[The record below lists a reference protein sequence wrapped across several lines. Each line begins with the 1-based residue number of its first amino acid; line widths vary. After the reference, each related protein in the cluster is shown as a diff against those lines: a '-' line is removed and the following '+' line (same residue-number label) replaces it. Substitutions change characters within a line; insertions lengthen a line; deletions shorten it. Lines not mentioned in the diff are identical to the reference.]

1 MTMLKELRQVPEL
14 AGVCERSLEVAV
26 EEQSL
31 LNVRDFL
38 NLNGPRYINL
48 LTLPETPDT
57 NPSAWKKRFV
67 EELWPLVAS
76 KLWATRGAEHLKL
89 SLGAPTATA
98 TVTATATATAVA
110 APAVPSPL
118 PASSS
123 ESATNK
129 KRKAELE
136 PTVPFACNACGTV
149 KPVAGFIPCDLC
161 EPERYWCDAC
171 APTYLRYQPPR
182 RIVPKAPSSFCIECI
197 EYDEVVA
204 SEEF

>member
-129 KRKAELE
+129 KRKTELE
-136 PTVPFACNACGTV
+136 PLVPFACNACGTV

-161 EPERYWCDAC
+161 EPERFWCDPC

-197 EYDEVVA
+197 EYDEEVR
-204 SEEF
+204 ED

>member
-48 LTLPETPDT
+48 LTLPETPET

-129 KRKAELE
+129 KRKTELE
-136 PTVPFACNACGTV
+136 PLVPFACNACGTV

-161 EPERYWCDAC
+161 EPERFWCDAC

-197 EYDEVVA
+197 EYDEEVR
-204 SEEF
+204 ED

>member
-129 KRKAELE
+129 KRKTELE
-136 PTVPFACNACGTV
+136 PLVPFACNACGTV

-197 EYDEVVA
+197 EYDEEVR
-204 SEEF
+204 ED

>member
-98 TVTATATATAVA
+98 TGTATATATAVA

-129 KRKAELE
+129 KRKTELE
-136 PTVPFACNACGTV
+136 PLVPFACNACGTV

-161 EPERYWCDAC
+161 EPERFWCDAC

-197 EYDEVVA
+197 EYDEEVR
-204 SEEF
+204 ED

>member
-48 LTLPETPDT
+48 LTLPKTPDT

-129 KRKAELE
+129 KRKTELE
-136 PTVPFACNACGTV
+136 PLVPFACNACGTV

-161 EPERYWCDAC
+161 EPERFWCDAC

-197 EYDEVVA
+197 EYDEEVR
-204 SEEF
+204 ED

>member
-76 KLWATRGAEHLKL
+76 KLWATREAEHLKL

-129 KRKAELE
+129 KRKTELE
-136 PTVPFACNACGTV
+136 PLVPFACNACGTV

-161 EPERYWCDAC
+161 EPERFWCDAC

-197 EYDEVVA
+197 EYDEEVR
-204 SEEF
+204 ED

>member
-57 NPSAWKKRFV
+57 NPSARKKRFV

-129 KRKAELE
+129 KRKTELE
-136 PTVPFACNACGTV
+136 PLVPFACNACGTV

-161 EPERYWCDAC
+161 EPERFWCDAC

-197 EYDEVVA
+197 EYDEEVR
-204 SEEF
+204 ED

>member
-129 KRKAELE
+129 KRKTELE
-136 PTVPFACNACGTV
+136 PLVPFACNACGTV

-161 EPERYWCDAC
+161 EPERFWCDAC

-197 EYDEVVA
+197 EYDEEVR
-204 SEEF
+204 ED